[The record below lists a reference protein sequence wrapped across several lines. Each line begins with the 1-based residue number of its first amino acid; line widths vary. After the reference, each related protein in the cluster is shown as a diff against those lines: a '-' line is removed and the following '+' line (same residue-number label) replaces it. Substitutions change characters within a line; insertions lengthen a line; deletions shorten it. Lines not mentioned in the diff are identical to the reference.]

1 MASEFFL
8 ALLHAL
14 SFKKNRQVEGWW
26 ILPWKVRHLIQMNT
40 DNVLNLSREQLYQE
54 QRAASLFCT

>member
-26 ILPWKVRHLIQMNT
+26 
-40 DNVLNLSREQLYQE
+40 
-54 QRAASLFCT
+54 